1 MSDTQRQTRSTN
13 KDKHPGLPDVDEE
26 TLARP
31 IPRPKRTR
39 VQILADAAA
48 AQRKKDEKLKEEQR
62 EVARKAA
69 GIEEIARLESK
80 MKADEEKSA
89 LNAAHPPA
97 TPQTRKVARPLGDV
111 ASLEPR
117 YPVVDRHH
125 TVSKPKGNEV
135 VENDNE
141 EDFVEDDEILSVVSS
156 HSGTS
161 ALAVD

>member
-1 MSDTQRQTRSTN
+1 MSDTQRKTRSTN
-13 KDKHPGLPDVDEE
+13 KDKHPGLLDVDEE

-80 MKADEEKSA
+80 MKADEDKSA
-89 LNAAHPPA
+89 LNAAHLSRFGLIFPSYLPIFPFVIYLSPPPSSINSPYVINPFLFVLSPC
-97 TPQTRKVARPLGDV
+97 TLLITRTCILG
-111 ASLEPR
+111 
-117 YPVVDRHH
+117 
-125 TVSKPKGNEV
+125 
-135 VENDNE
+135 
-141 EDFVEDDEILSVVSS
+141 
-156 HSGTS
+156 
-161 ALAVD
+161 